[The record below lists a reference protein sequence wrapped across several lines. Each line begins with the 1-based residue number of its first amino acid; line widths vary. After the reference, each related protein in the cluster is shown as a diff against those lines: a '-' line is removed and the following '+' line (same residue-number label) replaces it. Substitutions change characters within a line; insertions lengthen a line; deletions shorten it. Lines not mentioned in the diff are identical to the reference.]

1 MSDIDHVNKEIARV
15 PKPLAKVWTKHV
27 EARTIWEKLKGN
39 LNTFQWDI
47 FADKVRQ
54 KGKVRIIYF
63 LPGGGVDRVREKG
76 RERERESENWKG
88 RKKELF
94 GCK

>member
-1 MSDIDHVNKEIARV
+1 MNFLSTLSIFELPLRSFRSLFFSYRVTPQEWESFMSDIDHVNKEIARV

-27 EARTIWEKLKGN
+27 EARTIWEKLKDN

-54 KGKVRIIYF
+54 KGKVR
-63 LPGGGVDRVREKG
+63 V
-76 RERERESENWKG
+76 
-88 RKKELF
+88 
-94 GCK
+94 